1 LTPIY
6 QSQLLS
12 PPIVSSEL
20 PEILGFH
27 FSDVFLFLSVAAIAY
42 YIYATWAATQFF
54 SQPVQINAS
63 FHPPVSVL
71 KPICGID
78 SMTYENLASFC
89 QQDYPDYQIIFGVQ
103 DIHDPSLEVVKQII
117 QDFPGLDIQFV
128 IGERPSGANRKV
140 GNLANALAKANCEIL
155 VLADC
160 DVRVRPDYLRQ
171 VIQPLA
177 EPNVGVVTC
186 LYRSLAQ
193 GWVAAFEALSSTT
206 EFHPGVLVSNRLEG
220 TKFAMGQ
227 TIVIRRSVL
236 EEIGGFAGIT
246 DHLADDFQLGYRPA
260 QAGYQVVLSPHVV
273 EHVLPACSL
282 HDSLQR
288 QNRWM
293 LVIRVSRP
301 WGYAGLIFTYGTV
314 SSLFFL
320 LMTESALLG
329 WVVFSGTWTVRLLMA
344 WFIGVRSLQDPI
356 AKRWL
361 WLVPVRDCISF
372 ALWCR
377 GFFTNTVRWRNQQ
390 FRLRKGGELGERVG
404 AAS

>member
-1 LTPIY
+1 MTPIY